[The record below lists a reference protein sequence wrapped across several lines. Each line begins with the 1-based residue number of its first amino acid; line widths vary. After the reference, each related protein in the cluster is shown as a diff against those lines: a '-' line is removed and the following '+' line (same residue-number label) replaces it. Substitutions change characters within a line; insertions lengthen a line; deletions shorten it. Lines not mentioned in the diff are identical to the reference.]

1 MNAQRMNESGKD
13 RMEKREDRYAFI
25 FDMDGVL
32 TDNMTFHA
40 QSWVEL
46 FRDFGLEGM
55 DPQRYLVETAGMK
68 GHDVL
73 RYFLDPDIS
82 AAEADRLTELKD
94 FLYRVNSRN
103 LIKPLPGLHGFLERA
118 GNAGVRLGVGTGSG
132 AKNTAYVLGL
142 LETEHLFQAVVG
154 AHHVREGKPAPDIFL
169 RVAELLDADPQR
181 CIVFEDAL
189 PGIEAASRAGMS
201 CVALTTT
208 NDRDAFEVF
217 GNVIDIIDDFRH
229 ADPAAMIGRLHESRN
244 ETRTA
249 IL

>member
-1 MNAQRMNESGKD
+1 MKTRHMNESGKD
-13 RMEKREDRYAFI
+13 RTDMQENRYAFI

-40 QSWVEL
+40 QSWVDL

-82 AAEADRLTELKD
+82 AVEADRLTELKD
-94 FLYRVNSRN
+94 FLYRVNSRS
-103 LIKPLPGLHGFLERA
+103 LIKPLAGLHGFLERA
-118 GNAGVRLGVGTGSG
+118 GNAGIRLGVGTGSG

-142 LETEHLFQAVVG
+142 LEVEHLFQAVVG

-169 RVAELLDADPQR
+169 RAAELLGVEPHR

-189 PGIEAASRAGMS
+189 PGVEAASRAGMS
-201 CVALTTT
+201 CVAITTT
-208 NDRDAFEVF
+208 NSRDAFEAF
-217 GNVIDIIDDFRH
+217 GNVIDIIDDFLH
-229 ADPAAMIGRLHESRN
+229 AKPSAILGRLHEPRA
-244 ETRTA
+244 EKRTA